1 MWMHKTIVNILRQEP
16 VVDPFTDYAIAMFVN
31 HSIPLNHGTDIL
43 SHQPFFHIKRNDL
56 RILLPIPAC
65 NLSPLC
71 LNMYM
76 TPAQLAAAT
85 IANGI
90 GAIGIGPGFAALLVN
105 DGRGCS
111 SGENGS
117 AGGFGVVEYSRGRR
131 ETRVRDKTYKTI
143 CSFIYIVSGVA
154 RRSIV
159 VDLGQVPM
167 LQTSQ

>member
-1 MWMHKTIVNILRQEP
+1 MHKTSVNILRQQP
-16 VVDPFTDYAIAMFVN
+16 VALSSTDYAIVVFVN
-31 HSIPLNHGTDIL
+31 HSKPLNHGTDIL
-43 SHQPFFHIKRNDL
+43 SRQRLFHTSENDL

-65 NLSPLC
+65 NLSPRC

-90 GAIGIGPGFAALLVN
+90 GAIGMGPGFAALLVN

-117 AGGFGVVEYSRGRR
+117 AGGFGVVEYNRGRR
-131 ETRVRDKTYKTI
+131 ETRVRDRT
-143 CSFIYIVSGVA
+143 
-154 RRSIV
+154 
-159 VDLGQVPM
+159 
-167 LQTSQ
+167 